1 MKYLKIQELVELKRA
16 VTVTPKYPPYD
27 TALGFAIG
35 ISEEMILLHEIVEF
49 HLAGYSAMPIEEIR
63 NVRSKKAER
72 TVERIFQAEG
82 WLPKV
87 GIDPMPPLN
96 DWPDLFR
103 FLRDQKKM
111 VQVEFFDTPEPG
123 YTDEAFVVG
132 KITGLSNRSVAVMNF
147 DHSGT
152 WDSETTVIGYDKI
165 KRLRWD
171 TEYINVFSKYLP

>member
-1 MKYLKIQELVELKRA
+1 
-16 VTVTPKYPPYD
+16 
-27 TALGFAIG
+27 
-35 ISEEMILLHEIVEF
+35 
-49 HLAGYSAMPIEEIR
+49 
-63 NVRSKKAER
+63 
-72 TVERIFQAEG
+72 
-82 WLPKV
+82 
-87 GIDPMPPLN
+87 MPPLN

-123 YTDEAFVVG
+123 YTDEAFAVG
-132 KITGLSNRSVAVMNF
+132 KITGLSNRSVAVLNF